1 MQRNILINKNK
12 EWMIQLQRSI
22 REIIDDSILDKHTKN
37 NKWMIFNFRQRSSR
51 RSSVFERQRVR
62 GRQVQVGL
70 RGASRVH
77 QPEHSALFRRR
88 KGPRQLRR
96 RLGIGPDDGGPVGGW
111 NELLEANRNRQ
122 FRAEAVRNGGGARS
136 LHQGSKLR

>member
-1 MQRNILINKNK
+1 MNCQNKNCRTS
-12 EWMIQLQRSI
+12 QRFPF
-22 REIIDDSILDKHTKN
+22 RQTHQKN
-37 NKWMIFNFRQRSSR
+37 NKWIIFNFRKRSSR

-88 KGPRQLRR
+88 KRPRQLRR

-122 FRAEAVRNGGGARS
+122 FRAEALRNGGGARS
-136 LHQGSKLR
+136 LHQG

>member
-1 MQRNILINKNK
+1 MMQFQTKSQKNSKWIN
-12 EWMIQLQRSI
+12 
-22 REIIDDSILDKHTKN
+22 
-37 NKWMIFNFRQRSSR
+37 FNFRQRSSR
-51 RSSVFERQRVR
+51 RSSVFERQRIR

-70 RGASRVH
+70 RGASRVY

-88 KGPRQLRR
+88 KRPRQLRR

-122 FRAEAVRNGGGARS
+122 FRAEALRNGGGARS